1 MGPANHATMTP
12 SFLYTFFLLMAHPML
27 STWAFTFVYN
37 KPFQFNRVHTAA
49 VRVPQHLLELHL
61 PREIRFSHTTAL

>member
-12 SFLYTFFLLMAHPML
+12 SSLHTFLLMVQSHVKHL
-27 STWAFTFVYN
+27 GFYFVYN

-61 PREIRFSHTTAL
+61 PREIHFSHTTAL